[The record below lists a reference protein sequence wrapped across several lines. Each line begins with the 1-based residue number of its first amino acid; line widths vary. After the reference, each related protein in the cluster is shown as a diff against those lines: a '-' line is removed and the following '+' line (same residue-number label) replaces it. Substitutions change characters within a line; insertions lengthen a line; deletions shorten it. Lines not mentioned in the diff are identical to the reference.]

1 MRADF
6 LDVSEPNIHPVW
18 ETTVLLWISKLPWLK
33 QRVPPN
39 FEQATRARLA
49 APHPPPIPISP
60 PSHPQQ
66 PRPCF
71 IPPSP
76 HLEQATR
83 ESLAAYFKTKP
94 WARRAHPSIVAQG
107 EEAEEVRRLRH
118 ARCVELTTSDARLH
132 ARSMH
137 SDHAR
142 TRPATH
148 LSPQPPITHSPT
160 LTLRT
165 GYAHVLVPPLT
176 PNPNY

>member
-39 FEQATRARLA
+39 F
-49 APHPPPIPISP
+49 
-60 PSHPQQ
+60 
-66 PRPCF
+66 
-71 IPPSP
+71 
-76 HLEQATR
+76 EQATR

-148 LSPQPPITHSPT
+148 LSPQPPITHPPT
-160 LTLRT
+160 LTLCT

-176 PNPNY
+176 PNPN